1 MLNTYCIVIMNYSGT
16 YDWREAKVFSKILVP
31 LDGSEFAEKALPYAT
46 VLAKK
51 VSSEIVLFHVC
62 IPEHK
67 QYKHMHQLYLDRLSE
82 IVATNSKSP
91 DGQKVKVS
99 AFIETGEPYENICN
113 IVNKNNIDMILM
125 TSVGSSSLKATA
137 MGSTTER
144 ICRAVPVPVL
154 MLKPAFFSQNENK
167 DVTIRNI
174 FVPMDGSS
182 LSLLALP
189 WAEGLAKQLQ
199 AKITLFQMAQLIRP
213 NITSDAIE
221 GFDYTK
227 LSEAEEHRVTDEM
240 NKLADEINP

>member
-1 MLNTYCIVIMNYSGT
+1 
-16 YDWREAKVFSKILVP
+16 
-31 LDGSEFAEKALPYAT
+31 
-46 VLAKK
+46 
-51 VSSEIVLFHVC
+51 
-62 IPEHK
+62 
-67 QYKHMHQLYLDRLSE
+67 MHQLYLDRLSE

-99 AFIETGEPYENICN
+99 TFIETGEPYENICN
-113 IVNKNNIDMILM
+113 IVKKSNIDMILM

-154 MLKPAFFSQNENK
+154 MIKPAFFSQNENK
-167 DVTIRNI
+167 DVTIKNI
-174 FVPMDGSS
+174 FVPIDGSS
-182 LSLLALP
+182 LSLLALSC
-189 WAEGLAKQLQ
+189 AEGLAKQLQ

-240 NKLADEINP
+240 NKLADEIKQKGIEANTLVTVGYDGASEIIDACKKTSADLLVMSTHGRSGIGRWVYGSVAGKVMHQIEIPLLLINARTG